1 MDLRTVVCV
10 MVLQNFQS
18 LFHLHRVP
26 AFCVLVVVVV
36 VVVVVVKIVRSSIA
50 DPNNT

>member
-1 MDLRTVVCV
+1 VDLRTVVCV

-26 AFCVLVVVVV
+26 AFCLLLVVV
-36 VVVVVVKIVRSSIA
+36 VVVVVVKIARSSIA